1 MDYLREQLPPAFFNA
16 PLEASAF
23 LRAEP
28 ASKTL
33 LPDLLAKAGVS
44 IAKSDYFLLA
54 QQMKH
59 EEVPPE
65 VEVKLNAIYKIVKGT
80 ATEH

>member
-1 MDYLREQLPPAFFNA
+1 MVQFVAVLAPAFFNA

-33 LPDLLAKAGVS
+33 LPELLSRADVAIS
-44 IAKSDYFLLA
+44 KSDYFLIA
-54 QQMKH
+54 RQMRP
-59 EEVPPE
+59 EEIPAE
-65 VEVKLNAIYKIVKGT
+65 LTEKLNTIHHHVCK
-80 ATEH
+80 